1 MLVIQQIKTV
11 KTKQNGKSMKINPLM
26 KQFITE
32 TILKT
37 SFKMPSRLNLPPTA
51 VRFALEQLTRVFPQ
65 PKGVVLRS
73 LRIAGIHAEEIKPQ
87 ASTTQMIFHI
97 HGGAFFVGSLKTH
110 RAFLSEIALRTQMQ
124 VLHVDYPLAPDHPYP
139 EASDAIYDIYQM
151 LVDQGVQAK
160 DIIVSGDSCGA
171 NLALALALKLKKDDP
186 EHLPSGLIL
195 MSPFLDLTLTSESL
209 RYNQKHDA
217 LLSVEALETG
227 ISYYVPQGLDASI
240 PEISPIFGDFKGL
253 PPTLVQVGSKEI
265 LMDDAIRFEKKAK
278 KADVDVT
285 YKLYTGMWHNF
296 QMFSPWFDEAKKAL
310 ADIADFAHRLD
321 QS

>member
-1 MLVIQQIKTV
+1 MLVIQQIKTL

-151 LVDQGVQAK
+151 LMDQGVQAK

-227 ISYYVPQGLDASI
+227 ISYYVPQGIDASI

>member
-1 MLVIQQIKTV
+1 
-11 KTKQNGKSMKINPLM
+11 MKINPLM

-87 ASTTQMIFHI
+87 ASTTQIIFHI

-195 MSPFLDLTLTSESL
+195 MSPFLDLTLSSESL

-227 ISYYVPQGLDASI
+227 ISYYVPQGIDASI

>member
-151 LVDQGVQAK
+151 LMDQGVQAK

-171 NLALALALKLKKDDP
+171 NLALALTLKLKKDDP

-227 ISYYVPQGLDASI
+227 ISYYVPQGIDASI